1 VIWCYMHCRQHSTEN
16 YKKIYEIWRQRNPEC
31 RMYMDAK
38 KLLNQKNYTM
48 KHKKITD
55 IGVEEIKREL
65 QGNQRSHIEEREE
78 EKQEHLGTTRDDEQK
93 PNATFTTEEEMETRQ
108 QRKQIYKLKQKIE
121 RTYHQVTQTAIDK
134 RPQLQKL
141 QNMFKIKLIAK
152 MANKAMEEIL
162 DEKNLNITELN
173 HLI

>member
-1 VIWCYMHCRQHSTEN
+1 
-16 YKKIYEIWRQRNPEC
+16 
-31 RMYMDAK
+31 
-38 KLLNQKNYTM
+38 
-48 KHKKITD
+48 
-55 IGVEEIKREL
+55 
-65 QGNQRSHIEEREE
+65 
-78 EKQEHLGTTRDDEQK
+78 LGTTRDDEQK